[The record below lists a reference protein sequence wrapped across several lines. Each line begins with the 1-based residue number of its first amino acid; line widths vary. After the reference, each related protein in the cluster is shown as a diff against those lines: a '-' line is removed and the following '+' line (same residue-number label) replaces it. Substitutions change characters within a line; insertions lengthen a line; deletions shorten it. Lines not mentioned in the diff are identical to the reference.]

1 MIRKLLI
8 SLLIAAT
15 AQTIFY
21 IRLVRK
27 MDKKKNEMKA
37 KGQAN

>member
-1 MIRKLLI
+1 MIRKFLI

-15 AQTIFY
+15 AHTIFY

-27 MDKKKNEMKA
+27 MEKKKNEMKA
-37 KGQAN
+37 KGTS